1 MQQEVRFCTTKDGI
15 RLAYAVHGKGPPLV
29 RVATWLTHL
38 DHDWESPV
46 WRHWLEALGERFTVV
61 RYDERGCGLSDAQP
75 GEPSISTWVGDLESI
90 VEAAGLNDFALLGIS
105 QGAAVAVGYAAAHPE
120 RVTDLVLYG
129 GYARGRRI
137 RGQARE
143 EEAVVAAIRAG
154 WPASDPTFRKVF
166 SALFLPNGTSEQM
179 AWYEDLLRISTSD
192 ETAVRLFKARG
203 RVDVRGLAPEVRART
218 LVIHARNDRVVP
230 VEEGRLLAA
239 LIPDSRLILLE
250 SENHILL
257 ADEPAW
263 RYFVTELDSFLGP
276 RDLPGR
282 RATGAELSARE
293 LEVLELVA
301 AGLGNE
307 AIAER
312 LYISTRTVERHL
324 SNIYAKLGVSGKAG
338 RAAAAAR
345 FEQLSR
351 ST

>member
-105 QGAAVAVGYAAAHPE
+105 QGAAVAVGYAAAHPA
-120 RVTDLVLYG
+120 RVTGLVLYG
-129 GYARGRRI
+129 GYARGRGI

-154 WPASDPTFRKVF
+154 WTASDPTFRKVF

-203 RVDVRGLAPEVRART
+203 RVDVRDLAPEVRART
-218 LVIHARNDRVVP
+218 LVIHARDDRVVP

-282 RATGAELSARE
+282 RATGAGLSARE

-312 LYISTRTVERHL
+312 LYISARTVERHL

-338 RAAAAAR
+338 R

-351 ST
+351 SRKPR

>member
-1 MQQEVRFCTTKDGI
+1 
-15 RLAYAVHGKGPPLV
+15 
-29 RVATWLTHL
+29 
-38 DHDWESPV
+38 
-46 WRHWLEALGERFTVV
+46 
-61 RYDERGCGLSDAQP
+61 
-75 GEPSISTWVGDLESI
+75 
-90 VEAAGLNDFALLGIS
+90 
-105 QGAAVAVGYAAAHPE
+105 
-120 RVTDLVLYG
+120 
-129 GYARGRRI
+129 
-137 RGQARE
+137 
-143 EEAVVAAIRAG
+143 
-154 WPASDPTFRKVF
+154 
-166 SALFLPNGTSEQM
+166 
-179 AWYEDLLRISTSD
+179 
-192 ETAVRLFKARG
+192 
-203 RVDVRGLAPEVRART
+203 VDVRGLAPEVRART
-218 LVIHARNDRVVP
+218 LVIHARDDRVVP

-263 RYFVTELDSFLGP
+263 RYFVTELDAFLGA
-276 RDLPGR
+276 RARPGP

-301 AGLGNE
+301 AGLGND

-312 LYISTRTVERHL
+312 LYISARTVERHL